1 MDGQVQ
7 ALIDQDGVLAAFDEK
22 LFELCV
28 ANGWEFNIESVK
40 YQSKRYLV
48 DHLPKQHRG
57 RARRLLEIE
66 GWFRELPVIEGAQE
80 GIEEM
85 FRAGW
90 DVHVCTK
97 PLDSNLFCASEKMAW
112 IQEHFPSLVGR
123 VMIVPEKNMV
133 KGDFLLDDAP
143 KVRWLGHS
151 IWEPVIFDQPY
162 NREGSKW
169 GDLRRWRWGQ
179 SLESLWP
186 GPECGIEGILERK
199 RNGIDC
205 TEDESVE
212 ILNYFTDNE
221 EYLSN
226 PSNADHDQV
235 VMLFPLEWDQ
245 WFRDKETNSVTV

>member
-48 DHLPKQHRG
+48 DHLPRQYRG
-57 RARRLLEIE
+57 KGRRLLEVE

-97 PLDSNLFCASEKMAW
+97 PLDTNLFCASEKMAW

-151 IWEPVIFDQPY
+151 IWEPVIFTQPY
-162 NREGSKW
+162 NVKGSKW
-169 GDLRRWRWGQ
+169 ENYRHWRWGQ
-179 SLESLWP
+179 
-186 GPECGIEGILERK
+186 
-199 RNGIDC
+199 
-205 TEDESVE
+205 
-212 ILNYFTDNE
+212 
-221 EYLSN
+221 
-226 PSNADHDQV
+226 
-235 VMLFPLEWDQ
+235 PLEELWNTN
-245 WFRDKETNSVTV
+245 KENNDVAV